1 MHKLI
6 ECLDNPNL
14 DTFAALIASDGLA
27 RSIDTVNQFGSD
39 ENRIRFDAL
48 MRKWIEH
55 KANPAHAQMAVSMMG
70 YTRVEQSDGRVWL
83 KCGDDFMRE
92 HFHSNRS
99 NRMLIA
105 LCVLNQETTTHFATM
120 LQWPDFTED
129 FTGDAH
135 HHYHRT
141 FFERLVEV
149 DRIDFLNVFLN
160 TVDIPSST
168 QFWRTV
174 TQKSVNEAFAATII
188 HPCVQ
193 QAMANTPDFW
203 TMLVNT
209 HHICLYEDK
218 LDQVWDHIGPT
229 DRTTL
234 LGALVW
240 ARMGSNIVNPVDLTP
255 LTKGIQTYNCLSLGA
270 ALASALNC
278 CVLEL
283 RNYAD
288 NEFAHNMMQGLWLR
302 HLQQL
307 DVTELNNFLQA
318 RNGAMWNELG
328 LNDCSALTSLILN
341 NCVAP
346 SSLITQRKI

>member
-1 MHKLI
+1 MRKLM

-14 DTFAALIASDGLA
+14 NTFAALIDSDGLSH
-27 RSIDTVNQFGSD
+27 SIDTVNQFGSD

-48 MRKWIEH
+48 MRTWIEH
-55 KANPAHAQMAVSMMG
+55 KANQSHAQMAMCMMG
-70 YTRVEQSDGRVWL
+70 YTRVEQFDGRVWL
-83 KCGDDFMRE
+83 KCGDDFMRG
-92 HFHSNRS
+92 HFHSNVN
-99 NRMLIA
+99 NRMRIA
-105 LCVLNQETTTHFATM
+105 LCVLNQETPTHFATM
-120 LQWPDFTED
+120 LQWSDFTD
-129 FTGDAH
+129 NFTGDAQHQH
-135 HHYHRT
+135 HSV
-141 FFERLVEV
+141 FFERLVAS

-160 TVDIPSST
+160 TVDVPASA
-168 QFWRTV
+168 QFWKTV
-174 TQKSVNEAFAATII
+174 AQQSVDEAFTTTIN

-209 HHICLYEDK
+209 HHICLHKDK
-218 LDQVWDHIGPT
+218 LDQVWDHISPT
-229 DRTTL
+229 DRTAL

-240 ARMGSNIVNPVDLTP
+240 ARMGNSVVTPVNLPSLTA
-255 LTKGIQTYNCLSLGA
+255 GIQTYNCLSLGA